1 MDDRNIFKLYPP
13 DAPMELRLKSAL
25 VLAITLPLWWPFLCV
40 VLMMAAGVLML
51 ALMFLALAGLFVPIF
66 AAVGIEETKE
76 KTVKVTVPT
85 EEVDN
90 LVNLSKARGWEVDD

>member
-25 VLAITLPLWWPFLCV
+25 VLAITLPLWWPLVC
-40 VLMMAAGVLML
+40 LML
-51 ALMFLALAGLFVPIF
+51 LLGWALIALSLALVAFVALFLPLF
-66 AAVGIEETKE
+66 AAIGMEE
-76 KTVKVTVPT
+76 KTEKTIKVTVPT

-90 LVNLSKARGWEVDD
+90 LVHLSKARGWEVDD